1 MNSKLQYYNING
13 FGSHIGYKSNM
24 KDTICSCINQ
34 HMYSCQFF
42 LGNRLSLTRSKCTT
56 KDIEEANE
64 YFKKW
69 KLNVY
74 THIPYCINLSGKGG
88 KIAYQT
94 NNDDNDEATQ
104 YAKKCVQSIQSELD
118 VLHQLKCN
126 QKGSIVHI
134 GSIGDNKNITD
145 GLNAVVKSI
154 NSINCYTDTPLCL
167 ETMVGCGGVLGKSIE
182 ELKYIIDRVD
192 NKEGIGICLDT
203 CHLFAE
209 GSYNL
214 SEQIQIDALFKDYFW
229 AFGLDKI
236 KVIHFN
242 DSLDVFGSK
251 KDRHSTIGDG
261 YIWKHPTQNNKLNQS
276 CKYFINKCVKENIN
290 IILETEPED
299 YEKVVSLYNK

>member
-13 FGSHIGYKSNM
+13 FGSHISYKSNM

-42 LGNRLSLTRSKCTT
+42 LGNRLSLTRSKCSL

-94 NNDDNDEATQ
+94 NDGSNDEATQ
-104 YAKKCVQSIQSELD
+104 YAEKCVQSIQTELD

-126 QKGSIVHI
+126 KKGSVVHI

-154 NSINCYTDTPLCL
+154 NKLKIYDDTPLCL

-182 ELKYIIDRVD
+182 ELKYIVDRVE

-214 SEQIQIDALFKDYFW
+214 SKQIQIDALFNDYFW

-251 KDRHSTIGDG
+251 RDRHATIGDG
-261 YIWKHPTQNNKLNQS
+261 YIWKHSNQNKLNQS
-276 CKYFINKCVKENIN
+276 CKYFIDKCVKENIS

-299 YEKVVSLYNK
+299 YEKVIQLYK